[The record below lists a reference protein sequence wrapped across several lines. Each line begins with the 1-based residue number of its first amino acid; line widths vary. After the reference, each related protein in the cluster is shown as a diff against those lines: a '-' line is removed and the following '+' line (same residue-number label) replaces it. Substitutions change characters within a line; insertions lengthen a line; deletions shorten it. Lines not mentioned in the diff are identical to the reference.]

1 MIPIESLSTREA
13 VEIIAGAR
21 FAGAPD
27 SDVVSDMRQNG
38 IDVEDGK
45 ATDDAAAEIWR
56 AVDQNKVQAH
66 IYGPGDRWLK
76 MSPFETGLVPLL
88 RSPRGGDFMF
98 LRPGNPLHERVTAE
112 FGPRRLGLLK
122 LVFRK
127 DEIEKLAS
135 LVRRR
140 QRRAAAPKPGSPPIG
155 RPSRRDQVRDC
166 VRQQIEE
173 GHWNTS
179 KPLKALVQLVQ
190 RSLKW
195 DKGLSESTVT
205 RALDGLHESNPDRKF
220 ERRRRKPKNVSVIQS
235 AG

>member
-1 MIPIESLSTREA
+1 MLYSKAKGMVPIEYLSRREA
-13 VEIIAGAR
+13 VEIIARAKFTGV
-21 FAGAPD
+21 PD
-27 SDVVSDMRQNG
+27 RSDVTDIRQHG

-45 ATDDAAAEIWR
+45 ANDETVAEIWK

-76 MSPFETGLVPLL
+76 MSPFETALVPLL

-98 LRPGNPLHERVTAE
+98 LRPENSLHEKVTAE
-112 FGPRRLGLLK
+112 FGRGCLRLLT

-140 QRRAAAPKPGSPPIG
+140 QRRAAARNPGSPPIG
-155 RPSRRDQVRDC
+155 RPGLRNQVRDC

-195 DKGLSESTVT
+195 DKGLSESTVS
-205 RALDGLHESNPDRKF
+205 RALDGLHESTSDRKF
-220 ERRRRKPKNVSVIQS
+220 ERRRRKT
-235 AG
+235 

>member
-1 MIPIESLSTREA
+1 MTPIEYLSRREA
-13 VEIIAGAR
+13 VEIIADAK
-21 FAGAPD
+21 FAGVPD
-27 SDVVSDMRQNG
+27 REVVSEMRQSG
-38 IDVEDGK
+38 IDVQDGQSNED
-45 ATDDAAAEIWR
+45 ATAEIWR

-66 IYGPGDRWLK
+66 IYGSGDRWLK

-98 LRPGNPLHERVTAE
+98 LRPGNSLHERVTAE

-140 QRRAAAPKPGSPPIG
+140 QRRAAARNPGTPPIG
-155 RPSRRDQVRDC
+155 RPGLRDQVRNC
-166 VRQQIEE
+166 IRQQIEE
-173 GHWNTS
+173 GHWHTG

-195 DKGLSESTVT
+195 DKGLSESTVS
-205 RALDGLHESNPDRKF
+205 RALDGLHESTSDRKF